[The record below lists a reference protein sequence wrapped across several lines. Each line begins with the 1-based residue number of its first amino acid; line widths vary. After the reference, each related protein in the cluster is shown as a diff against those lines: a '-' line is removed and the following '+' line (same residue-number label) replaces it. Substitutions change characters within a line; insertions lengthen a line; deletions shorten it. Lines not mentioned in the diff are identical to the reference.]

1 MVRGRLDDRR
11 KLIAGVLVEER
22 RRDRS
27 AVDADSNRDIVV
39 AGDVDEPLYLILDGL
54 RLLDMVQ
61 MARVVAN
68 LIDMRRDLV
77 RDLVVLL
84 QIDRQH
90 DALGLL
96 ADCFDRRDFLL
107 AVDRDAHD
115 SRARVRQLMRLRD
128 GLVDVDRPRRAHRL
142 HHHRRVA
149 ADFGAA
155 NRYLPCL
162 SVF

>member
-1 MVRGRLDDRR
+1 MECSRLDDRGQ
-11 KLIAGVLVEER
+11 LIARVLVEKR

-27 AVDADSNRDIVV
+27 AVDADANRDVVV
-39 AGDVDEPLYLILDGL
+39 ARDIDQPFHLLLDGL

-61 MARVVAN
+61 MPRVVAN
-68 LIDMRRDLV
+68 LVDVRRDPV
-77 RDLVVLL
+77 GDFVVLL

-90 DALGLL
+90 DALRLR
-96 ADCFDRRDFLL
+96 ADFLDRRDFLL

-115 SRARVRQLMRLRD
+115 SRARVGELMRLRD

-149 ADFGAA
+149 ADLGAA
-155 NRYLPCL
+155 NRYLPC
-162 SVF
+162 FAIF